1 MKAFLCVRAVCK
13 PRWLWNM
20 GIKSDSPHTFV
31 SLEEDDS
38 VPDITYD
45 TMKYQKKSSLT
56 ALTAYLEGKS
66 KQISLHHKIR
76 KQD

>member
-1 MKAFLCVRAVCK
+1 
-13 PRWLWNM
+13 M

-66 KQISLHHKIR
+66 KKFHYITKLENKTNR
-76 KQD
+76 KSEFFK